1 MHSINRRFVG
11 YLVLMIAFVFMS
23 SPVWAGDAVSFSGN
37 VKKVIA
43 AKSKVAI
50 KDPATKKRFTVVVN
64 DQSKLKGISGIGDLK
79 KGDAVAGQYVVTDK
93 GLYVVTEMTENNA
106 GNSTGRPFGMAVEN
120 FHQFGF
126 VLRPYSQVESDRS
139 FLVVFFDNQG
149 MFPDVLDQVV
159 LRVFEFHPVGQ

>member
-1 MHSINRRFVG
+1 MYSINRRFMWR
-11 YLVLMIAFVFMS
+11 LVLVVALVLTS

-64 DQSKLKGISGIGDLK
+64 EKSKLKGISGIGDLK

-93 GLYVVTEMTENNA
+93 GLYVVTEMTKK
-106 GNSTGRPFGMAVEN
+106 
-120 FHQFGF
+120 
-126 VLRPYSQVESDRS
+126 
-139 FLVVFFDNQG
+139 
-149 MFPDVLDQVV
+149 
-159 LRVFEFHPVGQ
+159 

>member
-1 MHSINRRFVG
+1 MYSINRRFMG
-11 YLVLMIAFVFMS
+11 YLVLLIAFVFMS
-23 SPVWAGDAVSFSGN
+23 SPVWAGDAISFSGN

-93 GLYVVTEMTENNA
+93 GLYVVTEMTKK
-106 GNSTGRPFGMAVEN
+106 
-120 FHQFGF
+120 
-126 VLRPYSQVESDRS
+126 
-139 FLVVFFDNQG
+139 
-149 MFPDVLDQVV
+149 
-159 LRVFEFHPVGQ
+159 